1 MFLWRERIDRK
12 DVDSIIPFIKNIDNV
27 NAAAFFYEKKPGEI
41 KTSLRSDEAVDVCEI
56 AKKFGGGGHVRA
68 SGCTLFGAFDEV
80 MPGVID
86 ELKKALEV

>member
-1 MFLWRERIDRK
+1 MYVSYTHL
-12 DVDSIIPFIKNIDNV
+12 DVYKRQIKNIDNV

-41 KTSLRSDEAVDVCEI
+41 KASLRSDEAVDVCEI

-86 ELKKALEV
+86 CLLYTSLPKVR